1 MLDMSE
7 ALELADDLHSRHVAE
22 MEDLDTLRRYVT
34 GKQPMPMVVP
44 TDAPREVHEMARI
57 SRINLIA
64 IVVKALVESLYVENF
79 RALDLPDNEL
89 PQLTPEQLAAG
100 AVPPDHAD
108 PLGEIWKAWQANRL
122 DRGQGGLY
130 RAVYTYGYGYVVVTP
145 GKPYPVARPI
155 SPRKMIAVY
164 DDGEDYPEY
173 ALERRRNGYR
183 LYDDR
188 GVYDL
193 RRSSEG
199 TWSMPDP
206 PSEHGLDYCPVV
218 RYTSESD
225 LDLDDEPM
233 MLGYGNAQRGVR
245 NTTNIVAG
253 EVAPLMTL
261 QDQADFTTFTLKG
274 AEW

>member
-108 PLGEIWKAWQANRL
+108 PLGEI
-122 DRGQGGLY
+122 
-130 RAVYTYGYGYVVVTP
+130 
-145 GKPYPVARPI
+145 
-155 SPRKMIAVY
+155 
-164 DDGEDYPEY
+164 
-173 ALERRRNGYR
+173 
-183 LYDDR
+183 
-188 GVYDL
+188 
-193 RRSSEG
+193 
-199 TWSMPDP
+199 
-206 PSEHGLDYCPVV
+206 
-218 RYTSESD
+218 
-225 LDLDDEPM
+225 
-233 MLGYGNAQRGVR
+233 
-245 NTTNIVAG
+245 
-253 EVAPLMTL
+253 
-261 QDQADFTTFTLKG
+261 
-274 AEW
+274 